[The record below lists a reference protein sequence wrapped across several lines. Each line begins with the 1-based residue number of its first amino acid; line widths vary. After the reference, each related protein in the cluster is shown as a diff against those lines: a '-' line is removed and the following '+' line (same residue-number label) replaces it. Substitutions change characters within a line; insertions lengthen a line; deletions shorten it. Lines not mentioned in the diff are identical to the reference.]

1 MVSLDASLS
10 GLNAAATQVGVAAN
24 NVANLNTNG
33 FRARSVDFASTP
45 DGGVVASNLRVNPAD
60 PAPNG
65 SNVDPAA
72 EMVSLMTGSMFFK
85 ANATVVRAQNE
96 LLGVVLDLKA

>member
-1 MVSLDASLS
+1 MVSFNASLS

-33 FRARSVDFASTP
+33 YRAKSVDFVSTP
-45 DGGVVASNLRVNPAD
+45 DGGVQAADLRTSPAD

-72 EMVSLMTGSMFFK
+72 EMVSVF
-85 ANATVVRAQNE
+85 
-96 LLGVVLDLKA
+96 